1 MVGKIIGTTTKVLT
15 AVLVQPL
22 GTKGE
27 LTWDYKYPGG
37 QIQIF

>member
-22 GTKGE
+22 GTKGGTD
-27 LTWDYKYPGG
+27 LGL
-37 QIQIF
+37 